1 MKTLL
6 ILRHAKSS
14 LKDPNIADH
23 ERPLDELAKKD
34 ALQMGKLIRDK
45 DLIPDFI
52 LSSTAVRAKTTT
64 ELVAEGCEYKGDIL
78 FEQSLYK
85 AKPKDYLKIIEG
97 LSDRYVRILLVGHNP
112 AVEETMEVF
121 TGLLNITM
129 SACALAHL
137 KVPIEKWSDLK
148 QEKNNIRAELIVV
161 IRPEDYLR
169 R

>member
-14 LKDPNIADH
+14 LKDPSIADH

-64 ELVAEGCEYKGDIL
+64 ELVAKGCKYKGDIVL
-78 FEQSLYK
+78 EQSLYK
-85 AKPKDYLKIIEG
+85 AKPKDYLKMVEG
-97 LSDRYVRILLVGHNP
+97 LSDRYVRVLLVGHNP
-112 AVEETMEVF
+112 VVEEAIEMF
-121 TGLLNITM
+121 TGLLDITM
-129 SACALAHL
+129 SACALAYL
-137 KVPIEKWSDLK
+137 NLPIEKWSDLK
-148 QEKNNIRAELIVV
+148 QEKNNIRAELIAV

>member
-1 MKTLL
+1 ML

-23 ERPLDELAKKD
+23 ERPLDELAKKG

-45 DLIPDFI
+45 NLIPDFI
-52 LSSTAVRAKTTT
+52 LSSTALRAKTTT
-64 ELVAEGCEYKGDIL
+64 ELVAEGCGYKGDIVL
-78 FEQSLYK
+78 EQSLYK
-85 AKPKDYLKIIEG
+85 AKPKDYLTIVEEV
-97 LSDRYVRILLVGHNP
+97 SDRYVRVLLVGHNP
-112 AVEETMEVF
+112 VVEEAIEMF
-121 TGLLNITM
+121 TGLLDITM

-148 QEKNNIRAELIVV
+148 QEKNIRAELIAI

-169 R
+169 G